1 MRIAPR
7 LLLVSLLAGPCC
19 RSGLPQSA
27 VAGHEAALPASQTA
41 ALANAAN
48 PLASLDSPSA
58 TSSSDASESAV
69 DPSDPAAAGA
79 LARST
84 ATASRNARDL
94 NAYPTLGFSFGQTV
108 GSLRI
113 YVFAQDRSAQVPG
126 VFYLRPS
133 GSIGIFRFEYM
144 MQAVPVYI
152 LHQPKYYNYDSVALT
167 TERRTVLGAAILPVG
182 ERMIFNPRFKLQ
194 VAIYANGGFA
204 YFTRRILSEGASR
217 FNIALQFGLN
227 FQYPLTANSSVITGY
242 AINHLSNGDIHFKNP
257 GLDTNLVYV
266 QYLFRLHRKK

>member
-1 MRIAPR
+1 LRIALR
-7 LLLVSLLAGPCC
+7 LLVVLLAGACC
-19 RSGLPQSA
+19 RSGLPQGTA
-27 VAGHEAALPASQTA
+27 AGGEAAFTASQTA
-41 ALANAAN
+41 ALIDATN
-48 PLASLDSPSA
+48 PFAGLDSPSA
-58 TSSSDASESAV
+58 SSSADASESAA
-69 DPSDPAAAGA
+69 DASGPASA
-79 LARST
+79 LARSP
-84 ATASRNARDL
+84 ATAARNARDL

-113 YVFAQDRSAQVPG
+113 YVFAQDRSAQVPS

-152 LHQPKYYNYDSVALT
+152 LHQPKYYNYDSIALT
-167 TERRTVLGAAILPVG
+167 AERRAVLGVAPLPVG
-182 ERMIFNPRFKLQ
+182 ERMIFNPRSKLQ

-227 FQYPLTANSSVITGY
+227 FQYPLTADSSVVTGY
-242 AINHLSNGDIHFKNP
+242 AINHLSNADIHFKNP

>member
-1 MRIAPR
+1 LRIAPR
-7 LLLVSLLAGPCC
+7 LLLVSLLAGACC

-27 VAGHEAALPASQTA
+27 VAGHEAALPASQPA
-41 ALANAAN
+41 ALANATN
-48 PLASLDSPSA
+48 PLASLD
-58 TSSSDASESAV
+58 V

-79 LARST
+79 LARSS

-113 YVFAQDRSAQVPG
+113 YVFAQDRSAQVPS